1 MHVACKAIGYIARVL
16 ASAAALKCRD
26 FRLLFVGIVVSNVGL
41 QMQSMAVGWQ
51 LYDRTHSAYALG
63 FVGLVALLPL
73 LALTLPAGH
82 IIDTQDRRRVL
93 MASLAIY
100 TISSVGLAL
109 VSASRGPLAALYGC
123 VLLTGVARAFH
134 TPARN
139 ALLPGLVPPDVLANA
154 VTWNSGGWQL
164 ASVVGPAIGGALIAA
179 QGGATAVYICSG
191 VGTLTFLFLAAG
203 IRHRSA
209 ERLAGEMTVSAL
221 VAGVRFV
228 ARSKLLLATITL
240 DLFAVLLGGA
250 TTLLPIYAK
259 DILHVGPAGLGWL
272 DAAPSLGAVLIAVA
286 MASRPPMRRAG
297 RTLLWAVFGFGIG
310 TLVFGVS
317 KSFPLSLAMLAALG
331 GLDMVSVVIRHTI
344 APLITP
350 DEMRG
355 RVGSITGL
363 FIGTSNL
370 LGGFESGAVAGAVGP
385 VFSVVSGA
393 IGTIVVVIAVAW
405 YWPAIR
411 RLGPLASIEPEP
423 IVV

>member
-1 MHVACKAIGYIARVL
+1 ML
-16 ASAAALKCRD
+16 ASAALSYRD
-26 FRLLFVGIVVSNVGL
+26 FRLLFAGVVVSNIGL
-41 QMQSMAVGWQ
+41 QMQGTAIGWE

-63 FVGLVALLPL
+63 FVGLVALIPL
-73 LALTLPAGH
+73 LALALPAGH
-82 IIDTQDRRRVL
+82 IIDTHDRRRVL
-93 MASLAIY
+93 MVSLAIF
-100 TISSVGLAL
+100 TASSIGLAI
-109 VSASRGPLAALYGC
+109 VSQTRGPLAALYGC

-139 ALLPGLVPPDVLANA
+139 ALLPWLVPADVLANA

-164 ASVVGPAIGGALIAA
+164 ASVVGPAVGGALIAA
-179 QGGATAVYICSG
+179 RGGAVAVYVCAAI
-191 VGTLTFLFLAAG
+191 GTSAFLLLAAAM
-203 IRHRSA
+203 RHHSA
-209 ERLAGEMTVSAL
+209 ERLGGEMTVPAL

-228 ARSKLLLATITL
+228 ARSKLLLPIITL

-272 DAAPSLGAVLIAVA
+272 DAAQSLGAVLTAVVL
-286 MASRPPMRRAG
+286 ASFPPMRRAG
-297 RTLLWAVFGFGIG
+297 RTLLWAVFGFGAG
-310 TLVFGVS
+310 TLIFGVS
-317 KSFPLSLAMLAALG
+317 QSFALSMAMLVIIG
-331 GLDMVSVVIRHTI
+331 GLDMVSVVIRNTI
-344 APLITP
+344 APLVTP

-370 LGGFESGAVAGAVGP
+370 LGGFESGAVAGAFGP

-393 IGTIVVVIAVAW
+393 IGTIIVVVAVAW
-405 YWPAIR
+405 YWPTIR
-411 RLGPLASIEPEP
+411 ALGPLASVEPEP

>member
-1 MHVACKAIGYIARVL
+1 M
-16 ASAAALKCRD
+16 
-26 FRLLFVGIVVSNVGL
+26 SNVGL
-41 QMQSMAVGWQ
+41 QMQSTAIGWE

-63 FVGLVALLPL
+63 FVGLVALLPM
-73 LALTLPAGH
+73 LALALPAGH

-93 MASLAIY
+93 MASLAIF
-100 TISSVGLAL
+100 TISSVGLAF
-109 VSASRGPLAALYGC
+109 VSAARGPLVALYGC
-123 VLLTGVARAFH
+123 VLISGVARAFH

-139 ALLPGLVPPDVLANA
+139 ALLPGLVPATLLANA

-164 ASVVGPAIGGALIAA
+164 AAVVGPALGGALIAA
-179 QGGATAVYICSG
+179 RGGAFAVYLCSA
-191 VGTLTFLFLAAG
+191 VGTLTFFFLAAA

-209 ERLAGEMTVSAL
+209 ERLAGEITVSAL

-250 TTLLPIYAK
+250 STLLPIYAK

-272 DAAPSLGAVLIAVA
+272 DAAPSLGAVLMAVGL
-286 MASRPPMRRAG
+286 ASRPPMRRAG
-297 RTLLWAVFGFGIG
+297 RTLLWAVFGFGVG
-310 TLVFGVS
+310 TLVFGLS
-317 KSFPLSLAMLAALG
+317 TSFLLSLAMLAVIG

-344 APLITP
+344 APLVTP

-363 FIGTSNL
+363 FIGTSNQ
-370 LGGFESGAVAGAVGP
+370 LGGFESGAVAGAFGP

-393 IGTIVVVIAVAW
+393 IGTIIVVIAVAW
-405 YWPAIR
+405 HWPAIR
-411 RLGPLASIEPEP
+411 RLGTLASVESEP
-423 IVV
+423 IVSVAM

>member
-1 MHVACKAIGYIARVL
+1 
-16 ASAAALKCRD
+16 
-26 FRLLFVGIVVSNVGL
+26 
-41 QMQSMAVGWQ
+41 
-51 LYDRTHSAYALG
+51 
-63 FVGLVALLPL
+63 
-73 LALTLPAGH
+73 
-82 IIDTQDRRRVL
+82 
-93 MASLAIY
+93 
-100 TISSVGLAL
+100 
-109 VSASRGPLAALYGC
+109 
-123 VLLTGVARAFH
+123 
-134 TPARN
+134 
-139 ALLPGLVPPDVLANA
+139 
-154 VTWNSGGWQL
+154 
-164 ASVVGPAIGGALIAA
+164 LIAA

-191 VGTLTFLFLAAG
+191 RRDPHLSVPGRGDPTPIGRASGRRDDGVG
-203 IRHRSA
+203 
-209 ERLAGEMTVSAL
+209 
-221 VAGVRFV
+221 
-228 ARSKLLLATITL
+228 ARSRRPIRGPQQLLLATITL

-331 GLDMVSVVIRHTI
+331 GLDMVSVVIRNTI

-370 LGGFESGAVAGAVGP
+370 LGGFESGAVAGALGP
-385 VFSVVSGA
+385 VFSSC
-393 IGTIVVVIAVAW
+393 
-405 YWPAIR
+405 PAR
-411 RLGPLASIEPEP
+411 SARLSW
-423 IVV
+423 

>member
-1 MHVACKAIGYIARVL
+1 VP
-16 ASAAALKCRD
+16 ASTAALRCRD
-26 FRLLFVGIVVSNVGL
+26 FRLLFIGIVVSNVGL
-41 QMQSMAVGWQ
+41 QMQSTAIGWE

-63 FVGLVALLPL
+63 FVGLVALLPM
-73 LALTLPAGH
+73 LALALPAGH

-93 MASLAIY
+93 MASLAIF
-100 TISSVGLAL
+100 TISSVGLAF
-109 VSASRGPLAALYGC
+109 VSAARGPLVALYGC
-123 VLLTGVARAFH
+123 VLISGVARAFH

-139 ALLPGLVPPDVLANA
+139 ALLPGLVPATLLANA

-164 ASVVGPAIGGALIAA
+164 ASVVGPALGGALIAA
-179 QGGATAVYICSG
+179 RGGAFAVYLCSA
-191 VGTLTFLFLAAG
+191 VGTLTFFFLAAA

-209 ERLAGEMTVSAL
+209 ERLAGEITVSAL

-250 TTLLPIYAK
+250 STLLPIYAK

-272 DAAPSLGAVLIAVA
+272 DAAPSLGAVLMAVGL
-286 MASRPPMRRAG
+286 ASRPPMRRAG
-297 RTLLWAVFGFGIG
+297 RTLLWAVFGFGVG
-310 TLVFGVS
+310 TLVFGLS
-317 KSFPLSLAMLAALG
+317 TSFLLSLAMLAVIG

-344 APLITP
+344 APLVTP

-363 FIGTSNL
+363 FIGTSNQ
-370 LGGFESGAVAGAVGP
+370 LGGFESGAVAGAFGP

-393 IGTIVVVIAVAW
+393 IGTIIVVIAVAW
-405 YWPAIR
+405 HWPAIR
-411 RLGPLASIEPEP
+411 RLGTLASVESEP
-423 IVV
+423 IVSVAM

>member
-1 MHVACKAIGYIARVL
+1 MQSTAIG
-16 ASAAALKCRD
+16 
-26 FRLLFVGIVVSNVGL
+26 
-41 QMQSMAVGWQ
+41 WE

-63 FVGLVALLPL
+63 FVGLVALLPM
-73 LALTLPAGH
+73 LALALPAGH

-93 MASLAIY
+93 MASLAIF
-100 TISSVGLAL
+100 TISSVGLAF
-109 VSASRGPLAALYGC
+109 VSAARGPLVALYGC
-123 VLLTGVARAFH
+123 VLISGVARAFH

-139 ALLPGLVPPDVLANA
+139 ALLPGLVPATLLANA

-164 ASVVGPAIGGALIAA
+164 ASVVGPALGGALIAA
-179 QGGATAVYICSG
+179 RGGAFAVYLCSA
-191 VGTLTFLFLAAG
+191 VGTLTFFFLAAA

-209 ERLAGEMTVSAL
+209 ERLAGEITVSAL

-250 TTLLPIYAK
+250 STLLPIYAK

-272 DAAPSLGAVLIAVA
+272 DAAPSLGAVLMAVGL
-286 MASRPPMRRAG
+286 ASRPPMRRAG
-297 RTLLWAVFGFGIG
+297 RTLLWAVFGFGVG
-310 TLVFGVS
+310 TLVFGLS
-317 KSFPLSLAMLAALG
+317 TSFPLSLAMLAVIG

-344 APLITP
+344 APLVTP

-363 FIGTSNL
+363 FIGTSNQ
-370 LGGFESGAVAGAVGP
+370 LGGFESGAVAGAFGP

-393 IGTIVVVIAVAW
+393 IGTIIVVIAVAW
-405 YWPAIR
+405 HWPAIR
-411 RLGPLASIEPEP
+411 RLGTLASVESEP
-423 IVV
+423 IVSVAM

>member
-1 MHVACKAIGYIARVL
+1 
-16 ASAAALKCRD
+16 
-26 FRLLFVGIVVSNVGL
+26 
-41 QMQSMAVGWQ
+41 
-51 LYDRTHSAYALG
+51 
-63 FVGLVALLPL
+63 
-73 LALTLPAGH
+73 
-82 IIDTQDRRRVL
+82 
-93 MASLAIY
+93 
-100 TISSVGLAL
+100 
-109 VSASRGPLAALYGC
+109 LYGC
-123 VLLTGVARAFH
+123 VLLAGVARAFH

-164 ASVVGPAIGGALIAA
+164 ASVVGPAVGGALIAA
-179 QGGATAVYICSG
+179 RGNAVAVYVCAAVTS
-191 VGTLTFLFLAAG
+191 LTFFVLAAA
-203 IRHRSA
+203 IRHRST
-209 ERLAGEMTVSAL
+209 ERLTHEMTVAAL

-272 DAAPSLGAVLIAVA
+272 DAAPSLGAVLMAVSL
-286 MASRPPMRRAG
+286 ASLPPMRRAG
-297 RTLLWAVFGFGIG
+297 RTLLWAVFGFGVG
-310 TLVFGVS
+310 TLIFGVS
-317 KSFPLSLAMLAALG
+317 QNFALSLAMLVVIG
-331 GLDMVSVVIRHTI
+331 GLDMVSVVIRNTI
-344 APLITP
+344 APLVTP

-370 LGGFESGAVAGAVGP
+370 LGGFESGAVAGAFGP

-393 IGTIVVVIAVAW
+393 IGTIIVVVAVAW

-411 RLGPLASIEPEP
+411 RLRALASVEPDP

>member
-1 MHVACKAIGYIARVL
+1 M
-16 ASAAALKCRD
+16 
-26 FRLLFVGIVVSNVGL
+26 SNVGL
-41 QMQSMAVGWQ
+41 QMQSTAIGWE

-63 FVGLVALLPL
+63 FVGLVALLPM
-73 LALTLPAGH
+73 LALALPAGH

-93 MASLAIY
+93 MASLAIF
-100 TISSVGLAL
+100 TISSVGLAF
-109 VSASRGPLAALYGC
+109 VSAARGPLVALYGC
-123 VLLTGVARAFH
+123 VLISGVARAFH

-139 ALLPGLVPPDVLANA
+139 ALLPGLVPATLLANA

-164 ASVVGPAIGGALIAA
+164 ASVVGPALGGALIAA
-179 QGGATAVYICSG
+179 RGGAFAVYLCSA
-191 VGTLTFLFLAAG
+191 VGTLTFFFLAAA

-209 ERLAGEMTVSAL
+209 ERLAGEITVSAL

-250 TTLLPIYAK
+250 STLLPIYAK

-272 DAAPSLGAVLIAVA
+272 DAAPSLGAVLMAVGL
-286 MASRPPMRRAG
+286 ASRPPMRRAG
-297 RTLLWAVFGFGIG
+297 RTLLWAVFGFGVG
-310 TLVFGVS
+310 TLVFGLS
-317 KSFPLSLAMLAALG
+317 TSFPLSLAMLAVIG

-344 APLITP
+344 APLVTP

-363 FIGTSNL
+363 FIGTSNQ
-370 LGGFESGAVAGAVGP
+370 LGGFESGAVAGAFGP

-393 IGTIVVVIAVAW
+393 IGTIIVVIAVAW
-405 YWPAIR
+405 HWPAIR
-411 RLGPLASIEPEP
+411 RLGTLASVESEP
-423 IVV
+423 IVSVAM

>member
-1 MHVACKAIGYIARVL
+1 M
-16 ASAAALKCRD
+16 
-26 FRLLFVGIVVSNVGL
+26 SNVGL
-41 QMQSMAVGWQ
+41 QMQSTAIGWE

-63 FVGLVALLPL
+63 FVGLVALLPM
-73 LALTLPAGH
+73 LALALPAGH

-93 MASLAIY
+93 MASLAIF
-100 TISSVGLAL
+100 TISSVGLAF
-109 VSASRGPLAALYGC
+109 VSAARGPLVAL
-123 VLLTGVARAFH
+123 AFH

-139 ALLPGLVPPDVLANA
+139 ALLPGLVPPTLLANA

-164 ASVVGPAIGGALIAA
+164 AAVVGPALGGALIAA
-179 QGGATAVYICSG
+179 RGGAFAVYLCSA
-191 VGTLTFLFLAAG
+191 VGTLTFFFLAAA

-209 ERLAGEMTVSAL
+209 ERLAGEITVSAL

-250 TTLLPIYAK
+250 STLLPIYAK

-272 DAAPSLGAVLIAVA
+272 DAAPSLGAVLMAVGL
-286 MASRPPMRRAG
+286 ASRPPMRRAG
-297 RTLLWAVFGFGIG
+297 RTLLWAVFGFGVG
-310 TLVFGVS
+310 TLVFGLS
-317 KSFPLSLAMLAALG
+317 TSFPLSLAMLAVIG

-344 APLITP
+344 APLVTP

-363 FIGTSNL
+363 FIGTSNQ
-370 LGGFESGAVAGAVGP
+370 LGGFESGAVAGAFGP

-393 IGTIVVVIAVAW
+393 IGTIIVVIAVAW
-405 YWPAIR
+405 HWPAIR
-411 RLGPLASIEPEP
+411 RLGTLASVESEP
-423 IVV
+423 IIV

>member
-1 MHVACKAIGYIARVL
+1 MQSTAIG
-16 ASAAALKCRD
+16 
-26 FRLLFVGIVVSNVGL
+26 
-41 QMQSMAVGWQ
+41 WE

-63 FVGLVALLPL
+63 FVGLVALLPM
-73 LALTLPAGH
+73 LALALPAGH

-93 MASLAIY
+93 MASLAIF
-100 TISSVGLAL
+100 TISSVGLAF
-109 VSASRGPLAALYGC
+109 VSAARGPLVALYGC
-123 VLLTGVARAFH
+123 VLISGVARAFH

-139 ALLPGLVPPDVLANA
+139 ALLPGLVPATLLANA

-164 ASVVGPAIGGALIAA
+164 ASVVGPALGGALIAA
-179 QGGATAVYICSG
+179 RGGAFAVYLCSA
-191 VGTLTFLFLAAG
+191 VGTLTFFFLAAA

-209 ERLAGEMTVSAL
+209 ERLAGEITVSAL

-250 TTLLPIYAK
+250 STLLPIYAK

-272 DAAPSLGAVLIAVA
+272 DAAPSLGAVLMAVGL
-286 MASRPPMRRAG
+286 ASRPPMRRAG
-297 RTLLWAVFGFGIG
+297 RTLLWAVFGFGVG
-310 TLVFGVS
+310 TLVFGLS
-317 KSFPLSLAMLAALG
+317 TSFLLSLAMLAVIG

-344 APLITP
+344 APLVTP

-363 FIGTSNL
+363 FIGTSNQ
-370 LGGFESGAVAGAVGP
+370 LGGFESGAVAGAFGP

-393 IGTIVVVIAVAW
+393 IGTIIVVIAVAW
-405 YWPAIR
+405 HWPAIR
-411 RLGPLASIEPEP
+411 RLGTLASVESEP
-423 IVV
+423 IVSVAM

>member
-1 MHVACKAIGYIARVL
+1 ML
-16 ASAAALKCRD
+16 ASAALKCRD
-26 FRLLFVGIVVSNVGL
+26 FRLLFAGVVVSNIGL
-41 QMQSMAVGWQ
+41 QMQTTAIGWE

-63 FVGLVALLPL
+63 FVGLIALIPL
-73 LALTLPAGH
+73 LALALPAGH
-82 IIDTQDRRRVL
+82 IIDTHDRRGVV
-93 MASLAIY
+93 MASLAIFVA
-100 TISSVGLAL
+100 SSIGLAV
-109 VSASRGPLAALYGC
+109 VSETRGPLAALYGC
-123 VLLTGVARAFH
+123 VLLAGVARAFH

-164 ASVVGPAIGGALIAA
+164 ASVVGPAVGGALIAA
-179 QGGATAVYICSG
+179 RGNAVAVYVCAAVTS
-191 VGTLTFLFLAAG
+191 LTFFVLAAA
-203 IRHRSA
+203 IRHRST
-209 ERLAGEMTVSAL
+209 ERLTHEMTVAAL

-272 DAAPSLGAVLIAVA
+272 DAAPSLGAVLMAVSL
-286 MASRPPMRRAG
+286 ASLPPMRRAG
-297 RTLLWAVFGFGIG
+297 RTLLWAVFGFGVG
-310 TLVFGVS
+310 TLIFGVS
-317 KSFPLSLAMLAALG
+317 QNFALSLAMLVVIG
-331 GLDMVSVVIRHTI
+331 GLDMVSVVIRNTI
-344 APLITP
+344 APLVTP

-370 LGGFESGAVAGAVGP
+370 LGGFESGAVAGAFGP

-393 IGTIVVVIAVAW
+393 IGTIIVVVAVAW

-411 RLGPLASIEPEP
+411 RLRALASVEPDP

>member
-1 MHVACKAIGYIARVL
+1 M
-16 ASAAALKCRD
+16 
-26 FRLLFVGIVVSNVGL
+26 SNVGL
-41 QMQSMAVGWQ
+41 QMQSTAIGWE

-63 FVGLVALLPL
+63 FVGLVALLPM
-73 LALTLPAGH
+73 LALALPAGH

-93 MASLAIY
+93 MASLAIF
-100 TISSVGLAL
+100 TISSVGLAF
-109 VSASRGPLAALYGC
+109 VSAARGPLVALYGC
-123 VLLTGVARAFH
+123 VLISGVARAFH

-139 ALLPGLVPPDVLANA
+139 ALLPGLVPATLLANA

-164 ASVVGPAIGGALIAA
+164 AAVVGPALGGALIAA
-179 QGGATAVYICSG
+179 RGGAFAVYLCSA
-191 VGTLTFLFLAAG
+191 VGTLTFFFLAAA

-209 ERLAGEMTVSAL
+209 ERLAGEITVSAL

-250 TTLLPIYAK
+250 STLLPIYAK

-272 DAAPSLGAVLIAVA
+272 DAAPSLGAVLMAVGL
-286 MASRPPMRRAG
+286 ASRPPMRRAG
-297 RTLLWAVFGFGIG
+297 RTLLWAVFGFGVG
-310 TLVFGVS
+310 TLVFGLS
-317 KSFPLSLAMLAALG
+317 TSFPLSLAMLAVIG

-344 APLITP
+344 APLVTP

-363 FIGTSNL
+363 FIGTSNQ
-370 LGGFESGAVAGAVGP
+370 LGGFESGAVAGAFGP

-393 IGTIVVVIAVAW
+393 IGTIIVVIAVAW
-405 YWPAIR
+405 HWPAIR
-411 RLGPLASIEPEP
+411 RLGTLASVESEP
-423 IVV
+423 IIV

>member
-1 MHVACKAIGYIARVL
+1 
-16 ASAAALKCRD
+16 
-26 FRLLFVGIVVSNVGL
+26 VSNVGL
-41 QMQSMAVGWQ
+41 QMQSTAIGWE

-63 FVGLVALLPL
+63 FVGLVALLPM
-73 LALTLPAGH
+73 LALALPAGH

-93 MASLAIY
+93 MASLAIF
-100 TISSVGLAL
+100 TISSVGLAF
-109 VSASRGPLAALYGC
+109 VSAARGPLVALYGC
-123 VLLTGVARAFH
+123 VLISGVARAFH

-139 ALLPGLVPPDVLANA
+139 ALLPGLVPATLLANA

-164 ASVVGPAIGGALIAA
+164 ASVVGPALGGALIAA
-179 QGGATAVYICSG
+179 RGGAFAVYLCSA
-191 VGTLTFLFLAAG
+191 VGTLTFFFLAAA

-209 ERLAGEMTVSAL
+209 ERLAGEITVSAL

-250 TTLLPIYAK
+250 STLLPIYAK

-272 DAAPSLGAVLIAVA
+272 DAAPSLGAVLMAVGL
-286 MASRPPMRRAG
+286 ASRPPMRRAG
-297 RTLLWAVFGFGIG
+297 RTLLWAVFGFGVG
-310 TLVFGVS
+310 TLVFGLS
-317 KSFPLSLAMLAALG
+317 TSFPLSLAMLAVIG

-344 APLITP
+344 APLVTP

-363 FIGTSNL
+363 FIGTSNQ
-370 LGGFESGAVAGAVGP
+370 LGGFESGAVAGAFGP

-393 IGTIVVVIAVAW
+393 IGTIIVVIAVAW
-405 YWPAIR
+405 HWPAIR
-411 RLGPLASIEPEP
+411 RLGTLASVESEP
-423 IVV
+423 IVSVAM

>member
-1 MHVACKAIGYIARVL
+1 VL
-16 ASAAALKCRD
+16 ATAALKCRD
-26 FRLLFVGIVVSNVGL
+26 FRLLFVGVVVSNIGL
-41 QMQSMAVGWQ
+41 QMQGTAIGWE

-63 FVGLVALLPL
+63 FVGLIALIPL
-73 LALTLPAGH
+73 LALALPAGH
-82 IIDTQDRRRVL
+82 IIDTHDRRRVL
-93 MASLAIY
+93 IMSLAIF
-100 TISSVGLAL
+100 TAASIGLAL
-109 VSASRGPLAALYGC
+109 VSRTHGPLAALYGC

-139 ALLPGLVPPDVLANA
+139 ALLPELVPPAILANA

-164 ASVVGPAIGGALIAA
+164 ASVVGPAVGGALIAA
-179 QGGATAVYICSG
+179 LGGAVAVYVCSG
-191 VGTLTFLFLAAG
+191 VATLTFLVLAAA
-203 IRHRSA
+203 IRHRST
-209 ERLAGEMTVSAL
+209 ERLTHVMTASAL

-228 ARSKLLLATITL
+228 ARSKLLLPIITL

-272 DAAPSLGAVLIAVA
+272 DAAPSLGAVLMAVA
-286 MASRPPMRRAG
+286 LASFPPMRRAG
-297 RTLLWAVFGFGIG
+297 RTLLWAVLGFGVG

-317 KSFPLSLAMLAALG
+317 QNFALSLTMLAVIG
-331 GLDMVSVVIRHTI
+331 GLDMVSVVIRNTI
-344 APLITP
+344 APLVTP

-370 LGGFESGAVAGAVGP
+370 LGGFESGAVAGAFGP

-393 IGTIVVVIAVAW
+393 IGTVIVVFAVAW
-405 YWPAIR
+405 YWPSVR
-411 RLGPLASIEPEP
+411 RLGTLASVEPEP
-423 IVV
+423 TVS

>member
-1 MHVACKAIGYIARVL
+1 M
-16 ASAAALKCRD
+16 
-26 FRLLFVGIVVSNVGL
+26 SNVGL
-41 QMQSMAVGWQ
+41 QMQSTAIGWE

-63 FVGLVALLPL
+63 FVGLVALLPM
-73 LALTLPAGH
+73 LALALPAGH

-93 MASLAIY
+93 MASLAIF
-100 TISSVGLAL
+100 TISSVGLAF
-109 VSASRGPLAALYGC
+109 VSAARGPLVALYGC
-123 VLLTGVARAFH
+123 VLISGVARAFH

-139 ALLPGLVPPDVLANA
+139 ALLPGLVPATLLANA

-164 ASVVGPAIGGALIAA
+164 ASVVGPALGGALIAA
-179 QGGATAVYICSG
+179 RGGAFAVYLCSA
-191 VGTLTFLFLAAG
+191 VGTLTFFFLAAA

-209 ERLAGEMTVSAL
+209 ERLAGEITVSAL

-250 TTLLPIYAK
+250 STLLPIYAK

-272 DAAPSLGAVLIAVA
+272 DAAPSLGAVLMAVGL
-286 MASRPPMRRAG
+286 ASRPPMRRAG
-297 RTLLWAVFGFGIG
+297 RTLLWAVFGFGVG
-310 TLVFGVS
+310 TLVFGLS
-317 KSFPLSLAMLAALG
+317 TSFPLSLAMLAVIG

-344 APLITP
+344 APLVTP

-363 FIGTSNL
+363 FIGTSNQ
-370 LGGFESGAVAGAVGP
+370 LGGFESGAVAGAFGP

-393 IGTIVVVIAVAW
+393 IGTIIVVIAVAW
-405 YWPAIR
+405 HWPAIR
-411 RLGPLASIEPEP
+411 RLGTLASVESEP
-423 IVV
+423 IIV

>member
-1 MHVACKAIGYIARVL
+1 MQSTAIG
-16 ASAAALKCRD
+16 
-26 FRLLFVGIVVSNVGL
+26 
-41 QMQSMAVGWQ
+41 WE

-63 FVGLVALLPL
+63 FVGLVALLPM
-73 LALTLPAGH
+73 LALALPAGH

-93 MASLAIY
+93 MASLAIF
-100 TISSVGLAL
+100 TISSVGLAF
-109 VSASRGPLAALYGC
+109 VSAARGPLVALYGC
-123 VLLTGVARAFH
+123 VLISGVARAFH

-139 ALLPGLVPPDVLANA
+139 ALLPGLVPATLLANA

-164 ASVVGPAIGGALIAA
+164 ASVVGPALGGALIAA
-179 QGGATAVYICSG
+179 RGGAFAVYLCSA
-191 VGTLTFLFLAAG
+191 VGTLTFFFLAAA

-209 ERLAGEMTVSAL
+209 ERLAGEITVSAL

-250 TTLLPIYAK
+250 STLLPIYAK

-272 DAAPSLGAVLIAVA
+272 DAAPSLGAVLMAVGL
-286 MASRPPMRRAG
+286 ASRPPMRRAG
-297 RTLLWAVFGFGIG
+297 RTLLWAVFGFGVG
-310 TLVFGVS
+310 TLVFGLS
-317 KSFPLSLAMLAALG
+317 TSFPLSLAMLAVIG

-344 APLITP
+344 APLVTP

-363 FIGTSNL
+363 FIGTSNQ
-370 LGGFESGAVAGAVGP
+370 LGGFESGAVAGAFGP

-393 IGTIVVVIAVAW
+393 IGTIIVVIPVAW
-405 YWPAIR
+405 HWPAIR
-411 RLGPLASIEPEP
+411 RLGTLASVESEP
-423 IVV
+423 IIV